1 QDFVHISSFQSLLK
15 LQVLEILVRKQWT
28 HILEESPHLY
38 VNLNRIHE
46 KLHITT
52 KFEGHA
58 LRQPSR
64 NRDEKISVASQL
76 KVRLIRNISSLVKI
90 ATMSERLS
98 ENEEIR
104 SYLTGICIDLS
115 YFQSNQGLFEEWQ
128 EYEHHLHKWFI
139 KQCCVLKNMEWVQM
153 FFSQSWLRQ
162 YFSLFGQSKVF
173 SRLQW
178 QHNLEW
184 LVWPFNENFSKKYKH
199 FKAKLVLKN
208 IDCYTEIFPYLQNLN
223 FITSEVEKT
232 CIKKFVVNI
241 SSDKE

>member
-1 QDFVHISSFQSLLK
+1 MDLIKDGFLKNVNIIPEIIKSATPDSETQTCLYFIHDLLHMVQRMEYIDDPNNEQTFQDVLQVIFSRPQDFVHISSFQSLLK

-139 KQCCVLKNMEWVQM
+139 KQCCMLKNMEWVQM
-153 FFSQSWLRQ
+153 FFSQSNHGH
-162 YFSLFGQSKVF
+162 SMKT
-173 SRLQW
+173 
-178 QHNLEW
+178 
-184 LVWPFNENFSKKYKH
+184 LV
-199 FKAKLVLKN
+199 KN
-208 IDCYTEIFPYLQNLN
+208 I
-223 FITSEVEKT
+223 
-232 CIKKFVVNI
+232 NI
-241 SSDKE
+241 SKLS